1 MLAEPG
7 VSPTARLVGGLTG
20 RGSRRLGNLG
30 NTPARGVAWLVL
42 ALVVLG
48 ASCFA
53 ETVRV
58 TTWNLEPVPTAGTN
72 DTRIPDAAA
81 VLRKLNPDVIL
92 LQQVRDWRMCEQLV
106 QALKPADY
114 SICVCSLFREA
125 RTGSLSN
132 QQVAILSRARA
143 YFSWSEAWRPQGE
156 AALPGGLAF
165 AALKIREHR
174 VGFYS
179 VKAGTA
185 SIAQLLEQVGS
196 VRNWVTNQVQVS
208 VIAGTFDT
216 GAHDTPVRL
225 LEQAG
230 FDDAFL
236 ETLGAERVTV
246 AGNSGQSGSTTD
258 YIFTQPAGCATN
270 PRILPAT
277 VSGHCPVAC
286 ELELDQAKV
295 VAARAARVETLP
307 AHEPQRAKPGPLA
320 AAAASPAAVSSA
332 REPAFNRPLMMAAAL
347 AGIGAL
353 TALVWI
359 LAMRSRALPLP
370 APALRAVGGE
380 SAGAIPSSYTVVVG
394 TRSATE
400 PAPADPRAPSPPRP
414 IIHIETPGATQTQ
427 AEVLRQRALAAEQ
440 RAERATAVI
449 RSGLIPHLSQW
460 LKQKL
465 VRKLITDREQL
476 LGAQQAATLKALRV
490 EERLARIEQQIQ
502 RQNSAYQER
511 IEALTRELIVAKEEN
526 RELIRARIMQVKAE
540 MEAARARLM
549 VQTESDGEGAA

>member
-1 MLAEPG
+1 MLAAPG
-7 VSPTARLVGGLTG
+7 VSRTPRSAVGLTG
-20 RGSRRLGNLG
+20 LGTAVLGGRRRNPVLGI
-30 NTPARGVAWLVL
+30 AWFSL
-42 ALVVLG
+42 ALVILG
-48 ASCFA
+48 QSCFA

-58 TTWNLEPVPTAGTN
+58 TTWNLEPMPAAGTN
-72 DTRIPDAAA
+72 DSRIPDAAA

-92 LQQVRDWRMCEQLV
+92 LQQVRDWRMCEQLA

-114 SICVCSLFREA
+114 SVCVCSSFREA

-143 YFSWSEAWRPQGE
+143 YFSWSEAWRSQGE
-156 AALPGGLAF
+156 TALPGGLAF
-165 AALKIREHR
+165 AAFQLGKQR

-179 VKAGTA
+179 VRAGTA
-185 SIAQLLEQVGS
+185 SIGQLLEQVGS
-196 VRNWVTNQVQVS
+196 VRGWVTNQVQVS
-208 VIAGTFDT
+208 VIAGTFEA
-216 GAHDTPVRL
+216 GAQGASVRL

-230 FDDAFL
+230 FGDAFL
-236 ETLGAERVTV
+236 ETPVAERVTA
-246 AGNSGQSGSTTD
+246 AGKGGQPGVMAN

-270 PRILPAT
+270 PRILPAA
-277 VSGHCPVAC
+277 VSGHYPVTC
-286 ELELDQAKV
+286 DVELDAAV
-295 VAARAARVETLP
+295 VAAAQARRVAALP
-307 AHEPQRAKPGPLA
+307 AREPQRGNPAPLA
-320 AAAASPAAVSSA
+320 AAAASSSNVPTS
-332 REPAFNRPLMMAAAL
+332 REPAFNRPLMTVAAL
-347 AGIGAL
+347 AAMLAL

-359 LAMRSRALPLP
+359 VARRRLALPSP
-370 APALRAVGGE
+370 TPALRAVGGE
-380 SAGAIPSSYTVVVG
+380 PGGAIPSSYTVVVG

-400 PAPADPRAPSPPRP
+400 PAPADRRAPSPPRP

-427 AEVLRQRALAAEQ
+427 AEALRQRALAAEQ

-449 RSGLIPHLSQW
+449 RSGLVPHLSQW

-476 LGAQQAATLKALRV
+476 LETQQAATFKALRV

-526 RELIRARIMQVKAE
+526 RELIRARIAQVKAE

-549 VQTESDGEGAA
+549 AQTEPDGEGAA